1 MPPGGARHMLFPTLD
16 FAIFYIV
23 VFVAAWEL
31 RHDRDARKLV
41 LVLASY
47 FFYGYWD
54 VRFMALLAGSSLL
67 NYTAGRMIGALDDGA
82 MRKWVLGIAVALNLA
97 VLGFFK
103 YYGFFLTSLAEML
116 AQVGLERDLP
126 FLEIILPVGIS
137 FFTFQGISYL
147 VDVYRRHVNASRS
160 LLDIFLYISFFP
172 QLVAGPIVRAAHFL
186 PQLERDAH
194 VNRRM
199 AALAVVLILVGL
211 FKKMVIAN
219 YLATELV
226 DHVFFDPTAFGGGDL
241 LLGVYGYAVQIYCDF
256 SAYSDIAIGVAAL
269 LGYRFPRNFDHPYRS
284 SSLQEFWRRW
294 HISLSTW
301 LRDYLYIPLGGSKGS
316 TFATYRNLFI
326 TMFLGGIWHGA
337 AWTFV
342 FWGAFHGAMLGVER
356 ALKARWT
363 AAFGN
368 GNGYGGGLFGSVLG
382 MGRAVQGSLGTVL
395 GVIVTFHLVCFAW
408 IFFRA
413 TNFASAWSYVGGLFD
428 WSEPAQYASPF
439 IVGLI
444 GATLAAQFLPSN
456 WAVWTGALLRRAPWP
471 VIGAV
476 LGLGILVIEAMA
488 PEGVAPFIYFQF

>member
-1 MPPGGARHMLFPTLD
+1 MLFPTLD
-16 FAIFYIV
+16 FALFFVIV
-23 VFVAAWEL
+23 FLVAWEL
-31 RHDRDARKLV
+31 RRDMDARKLV
-41 LVLASY
+41 LVFASY

-54 VRFMALLAGSSLL
+54 WRFTLLLAGSSLL
-67 NYTAGRMIGALDDGA
+67 NYAAGRVIGGLNDGVT
-82 MRKWVLGIAVALNLA
+82 RKWVLGIAIALNLA

-103 YYGFFLTSLAEML
+103 YYGFFLDSLADIL
-116 AQVGLERDLP
+116 TAWGIERDLP
-126 FLEIILPVGIS
+126 FLEVILPVGIS

-147 VDVYRRHVNASRS
+147 VDVYRRHVDASRS

-186 PQLERDAH
+186 PQLERKPH
-194 VNRRM
+194 VSRRM
-199 AALAVVLILVGL
+199 ASLAVVLILVGL

-219 YLATELV
+219 YLATEVV

-241 LLGVYGYAVQIYCDF
+241 LLGVYAYAVQIYCDF

-301 LRDYLYIPLGGSKGS
+301 LRDYLYIPLGGSRGS
-316 TFATYRNLFI
+316 TFKTYRNLFL

-356 ALKARWT
+356 ALTKRWEELNKD
-363 AAFGN
+363 A
-368 GNGYGGGLFGSVLG
+368 NGYGGGVVAFFLG
-382 MGRAVQGSLGTVL
+382 VGRSIQSSFATVL
-395 GVIVTFHLVCFAW
+395 GIILTFHLVCFAW

-413 TNFASAWSYVGGLFD
+413 PTFSGAWDYVIGIFD
-428 WSEPAQYASPF
+428 WSQPAQFATPF
-439 IVGLI
+439 IVGLV
-444 GATLAAQFLPSN
+444 GLSLAGQFLPSN
-456 WAVWTGALLRRAPWP
+456 WASGAGRLLQRAPWP
-471 VIGAV
+471 V
-476 LGLGILVIEAMA
+476 LGLMLGFGILAIEAMA